1 MKVNVEYLSHSG
13 YAVETDK
20 IIMIFDYVKGILP
33 SKYLK
38 SDKQCC
44 FFITH
49 HHSDHFSQSVFS
61 YKKTVVMS
69 DDINLDPFFNVFKV
83 RAGDML
89 VCDKISVKVFGSTDE
104 GVSFLV
110 SDGDVNIFHAG
121 DLNNWHWKDESTNEE
136 VEAAQASFLEIISQV
151 AEYPIDV
158 AMFPVDSRMG
168 SEYDL
173 GARQFVD
180 RCKPSHLF
188 PMHFQSVDSLL
199 PMQIYLKSNKNIQY
213 YLPLKNNHAFEVVVS
228 EGN

>member
-1 MKVNVEYLSHSG
+1 MNVTVEYLSHSG
-13 YAVETDK
+13 YVVETDK
-20 IIMIFDYVKGILP
+20 IIMIFDYVNGILP

-69 DDINLDPFFNVFKV
+69 DDINLDSFFNVFKV

-121 DLNNWHWKDESTNEE
+121 DLNNWHWKDESTSEE
-136 VEAAQASFLEIISQV
+136 IEFAQKSFLDIVAQV
-151 AEYPIDV
+151 AEYPIDI
-158 AMFPVDSRMG
+158 AMFPVDARMG
-168 SEYDL
+168 SEFDL

-180 RCKPSHLF
+180 RCQPTHFF
-188 PMHFQSVDSLL
+188 PMHFRSVDSLL
-199 PMQIYLKSNKNIQY
+199 PMQIYLKNFKHINY
-213 YLPLKNNHAFEVVVS
+213 YVPLRNNHLFEVDV
-228 EGN
+228 

>member
-1 MKVNVEYLSHSG
+1 MNVTVEYLSHSG
-13 YAVETDK
+13 YVVETDK
-20 IIMIFDYVKGILP
+20 IILIFDYVNGILP

-69 DDINLDPFFNVFKV
+69 DDINLDSFFNVFKV
-83 RAGDML
+83 RDGDMI

-121 DLNNWHWKDESTNEE
+121 DLNNWHWKDESTSEE
-136 VEAAQASFLEIISQV
+136 IEFAQKSFLDIVAQV
-151 AEYPIDV
+151 AEYPIDI
-158 AMFPVDSRMG
+158 AMFPVDARMG
-168 SEYDL
+168 SEFDL

-180 RCKPSHLF
+180 RCQPTHFF
-188 PMHFQSVDSLL
+188 PMHFRSVDSLL
-199 PMQIYLKSNKNIQY
+199 PMQVYLKNFKHINY
-213 YLPLKNNHAFEVVVS
+213 YMPLKNNHHFEVVV
-228 EGN
+228 

>member
-1 MKVNVEYLSHSG
+1 MNVTVEYLSHSG
-13 YAVETDK
+13 YVVETDK
-20 IIMIFDYVKGILP
+20 IILIFDYVNGILP

-69 DDINLDPFFNVFKV
+69 DDINLDSFFNVFKV
-83 RAGDML
+83 RAQDML

-121 DLNNWHWKDESTNEE
+121 DLNNWHWKDESTSEE
-136 VEAAQASFLEIISQV
+136 IEFAQKSFLDIVAQV
-151 AEYPIDV
+151 AEYPIDI
-158 AMFPVDSRMG
+158 AMFPVDARMG
-168 SEYDL
+168 SEFDL

-180 RCKPSHLF
+180 RCQPTHFF
-188 PMHFQSVDSLL
+188 PMHFRSVDSLL
-199 PMQIYLKSNKNIQY
+199 PMQSI
-213 YLPLKNNHAFEVVVS
+213 FEKF
-228 EGN
+228 

>member
-1 MKVNVEYLSHSG
+1 MNVKVEYLSHSG

-49 HHSDHFSQSVFS
+49 RHSDHFSQSVFS

-69 DDINLDPFFNVFKV
+69 DDINLDAFFNVFKV
-83 RAGDML
+83 KEGDML
-89 VCDKISVKVFGSTDE
+89 VCDRVSVKVFGSTDE

-110 SDGDVNIFHAG
+110 SDGDVNVFHAG
-121 DLNNWHWKDESTNEE
+121 DLNNWHWKDESTPEE
-136 VEAAQASFLEIISQV
+136 VKQAQQSFLNIVDAI
-151 AEYPIDV
+151 AEYPIDI

-173 GARQFVD
+173 GARQFAE
-180 RCKPSHLF
+180 RCKPTHFF
-188 PMHFQSVDSLL
+188 PMHFQSIDSLL
-199 PMQIYLKSNKNIQY
+199 PLQVYLKNFKNISY
-213 YLPLKNNHAFEVVVS
+213 YLPMRNNHSFDVS
-228 EGN
+228 IVEAD

>member
-1 MKVNVEYLSHSG
+1 MNVTVEYLSHSG
-13 YAVETDK
+13 YVVETDK
-20 IIMIFDYVKGILP
+20 IILIFDYVNGILP

-69 DDINLDPFFNVFKV
+69 DDINLDSFFNVFKV
-83 RAGDML
+83 RAQDML

-121 DLNNWHWKDESTNEE
+121 DLNNWHWKDESTSEE
-136 VEAAQASFLEIISQV
+136 IEFAQKSFLDIVAQV
-151 AEYPIDV
+151 AEYPIDI
-158 AMFPVDSRMG
+158 AMFPVDARMG
-168 SEYDL
+168 SEFDL

-180 RCKPSHLF
+180 RCQPTHFF
-188 PMHFQSVDSLL
+188 PMHFRSVDSLL
-199 PMQIYLKSNKNIQY
+199 PMQVYLKNFKHINY
-213 YLPLKNNHAFEVVVS
+213 YIPLRNNHLFEVDV
-228 EGN
+228 

>member
-1 MKVNVEYLSHSG
+1 MNVTVEYLSHSG
-13 YAVETDK
+13 YVVETDK
-20 IIMIFDYVKGILP
+20 IILIFDYVNGILP

-69 DDINLDPFFNVFKV
+69 DDINLDSFFNVFKV
-83 RAGDML
+83 RDGDMI

-121 DLNNWHWKDESTNEE
+121 DLNNWHWKDESTSEE
-136 VEAAQASFLEIISQV
+136 IEFAQKSFLDIVAQV
-151 AEYPIDV
+151 AEYPIDI
-158 AMFPVDSRMG
+158 AMFPVDARMG
-168 SEYDL
+168 SEFDL

-180 RCKPSHLF
+180 RCQPTHFF
-188 PMHFQSVDSLL
+188 PMHFRSVDSLL
-199 PMQIYLKSNKNIQY
+199 PMQVYLKNFKHINY
-213 YLPLKNNHAFEVVVS
+213 YIPLKNNHHFEVVV
-228 EGN
+228 

>member
-83 RAGDML
+83 KAGDML
-89 VCDKISVKVFGSTDE
+89 VCDKNSVKVFGSTDE
-104 GVSFLV
+104 IGRAHV
-110 SDGDVNIFHAG
+110 
-121 DLNNWHWKDESTNEE
+121 
-136 VEAAQASFLEIISQV
+136 
-151 AEYPIDV
+151 
-158 AMFPVDSRMG
+158 
-168 SEYDL
+168 
-173 GARQFVD
+173 
-180 RCKPSHLF
+180 
-188 PMHFQSVDSLL
+188 
-199 PMQIYLKSNKNIQY
+199 
-213 YLPLKNNHAFEVVVS
+213 
-228 EGN
+228 

>member
-1 MKVNVEYLSHSG
+1 MNVTVEYLSHSG
-13 YAVETDK
+13 YVVETDK
-20 IIMIFDYVKGILP
+20 IILIFDYVNGILP

-69 DDINLDPFFNVFKV
+69 DDINLDSFFNVFKV
-83 RAGDML
+83 RDGDMI

-121 DLNNWHWKDESTNEE
+121 DLNNWHWKDESTSEE
-136 VEAAQASFLEIISQV
+136 IELAQKSFLDIVAQV
-151 AEYPIDV
+151 AEYPIDI
-158 AMFPVDSRMG
+158 AMFPVDARMG
-168 SEYDL
+168 SEFDL

-180 RCKPSHLF
+180 RCQPTHFF
-188 PMHFQSVDSLL
+188 PMHFRSVDSLL
-199 PMQIYLKSNKNIQY
+199 PMQVYLKNFKHINY
-213 YLPLKNNHAFEVVVS
+213 YIPLKNNHHFEVVV
-228 EGN
+228 

>member
-1 MKVNVEYLSHSG
+1 MNVKVEYLSHSG

-20 IIMIFDYVKGILP
+20 IILIFDYVNGILP

-69 DDINLDPFFNVFKV
+69 DDINLDAFFNVFKV
-83 RAGDML
+83 RPGDML
-89 VCDKISVKVFGSTDE
+89 VCGQISVKVFGSTDE

-121 DLNNWHWKDESTNEE
+121 DLNNWHWKDESTMDE
-136 VEAAQASFLEIISQV
+136 VEFAQHSFLKIVDQI
-151 AEYPIDV
+151 AEYPIDI
-158 AMFPVDSRMG
+158 AMFPVDARMG
-168 SEYDL
+168 SEFDL

-180 RCKPSHLF
+180 RCKPTHFF
-188 PMHFQSVDSLL
+188 PMHFRSTDTLL
-199 PMQIYLKSNKNIQY
+199 PLQVYLRNFKDTSY
-213 YLPLKNNHAFEVVVS
+213 YIPLKNNHSFEVVVS

>member
-1 MKVNVEYLSHSG
+1 MNVNVEYLSHSG

-20 IIMIFDYVKGILP
+20 IILIFDYVNGILP

-38 SDKQCC
+38 SDKQFC

-69 DDINLDPFFNVFKV
+69 DDINLDAFFNVFKV
-83 RAGDML
+83 RPGDML

-110 SDGDVNIFHAG
+110 SDGDINIFHAG
-121 DLNNWHWKDESTNEE
+121 DLNNWHWRDESTSEE
-136 VEAAQASFLEIISQV
+136 VGLAQTAFLSIVDQI
-151 AEYPIDV
+151 AEYPLDIV
-158 AMFPVDSRMG
+158 MFPVDARMG

-180 RCKPSHLF
+180 RCQPTHFF
-188 PMHFQSVDSLL
+188 PMHFRSIDSLL
-199 PMQIYLKSNKNIQY
+199 PLQIYLKNFKHINY
-213 YLPLKNNHAFEVVVS
+213 YIPLRNNHLFEVDV
-228 EGN
+228 

>member
-1 MKVNVEYLSHSG
+1 MNVTVEYLSHSG
-13 YAVETDK
+13 YVVETDK
-20 IIMIFDYVKGILP
+20 IILIFDYVNGILP

-69 DDINLDPFFNVFKV
+69 DDINLDSFFNVFKV
-83 RAGDML
+83 RAQDML

-121 DLNNWHWKDESTNEE
+121 DLNNWHWKDESTSEE
-136 VEAAQASFLEIISQV
+136 IEFAQKSFLDIVAQV
-151 AEYPIDV
+151 AEYPIDI
-158 AMFPVDSRMG
+158 AMFPVDARMG
-168 SEYDL
+168 SEFDL

-180 RCKPSHLF
+180 RCQPTHFF
-188 PMHFQSVDSLL
+188 PMHFRSVDSLL
-199 PMQIYLKSNKNIQY
+199 PMQDIFKK
-213 YLPLKNNHAFEVVVS
+213 F
-228 EGN
+228 

>member
-1 MKVNVEYLSHSG
+1 MNVTVEYLSHSG
-13 YAVETDK
+13 YVVETDK
-20 IIMIFDYVKGILP
+20 IILIFDYVNGILP

-69 DDINLDPFFNVFKV
+69 DDINLDSFFNVFKV

-121 DLNNWHWKDESTNEE
+121 DLNNWHWKDESTSEE
-136 VEAAQASFLEIISQV
+136 IEFAQKAFLDIVAQV
-151 AEYPIDV
+151 AEYPIDI
-158 AMFPVDSRMG
+158 AMFPVDARMG
-168 SEYDL
+168 SEFDL

-180 RCKPSHLF
+180 RCQPTHFF
-188 PMHFQSVDSLL
+188 PMHFRSVDSLL
-199 PMQIYLKSNKNIQY
+199 PMQIYLKNFKHINY
-213 YLPLKNNHAFEVVVS
+213 YIPLKNNHHFEVEV
-228 EGN
+228 

>member
-1 MKVNVEYLSHSG
+1 MNVKVEYLSHSG

-20 IIMIFDYVKGILP
+20 IIMIFDYVNGILP

-69 DDINLDPFFNVFKV
+69 DDIHLDAFFNVFKV
-83 RAGDML
+83 HPGDML
-89 VCDKISVKVFGSTDE
+89 VCDKISIKVFGSTDE

-110 SDGDVNIFHAG
+110 SDGDVNVFHAG
-121 DLNNWHWKDESTNEE
+121 DLNNWHWKDESTREE
-136 VEAAQASFLEIISQV
+136 VDFAQKTFLDIVEKIT
-151 AEYPIDV
+151 EYPIDI
-158 AMFPVDSRMG
+158 AMFPVDARMG
-168 SEYDL
+168 SDFDL

-180 RCKPSHLF
+180 RCKPKHFF
-188 PMHFQSVDSLL
+188 PMHFRSVDSLL
-199 PMQIYLKSNKNIQY
+199 PLQVYFKNFGELHY
-213 YLPLKNNHAFEVVVS
+213 YLPLRNNHSFDVIVS
-228 EGN
+228 QGN

>member
-1 MKVNVEYLSHSG
+1 MNVTVEYLSHSG
-13 YAVETDK
+13 YVVETDK
-20 IIMIFDYVKGILP
+20 IIMIFDYVNGILP

-69 DDINLDPFFNVFKV
+69 DDINLDSFFNVFKV

-121 DLNNWHWKDESTNEE
+121 DLNNWHWKDESTSEE
-136 VEAAQASFLEIISQV
+136 IEFAQKSFLDIVAQV
-151 AEYPIDV
+151 AEYPIDI
-158 AMFPVDSRMG
+158 AMFPVDARMG
-168 SEYDL
+168 SEFDL

-180 RCKPSHLF
+180 RCQPTHFF
-188 PMHFQSVDSLL
+188 PMHFRSVDSLL
-199 PMQIYLKSNKNIQY
+199 PMQIYLKNFKHINY
-213 YLPLKNNHAFEVVVS
+213 YIPLKNNHLFEVDCVRR
-228 EGN
+228 